1 MEKRL
6 LESIKLPQ
14 GVKELNKDQL
24 DELCLELREEIID
37 KVSVTGGHLAS
48 NLGTVELTVALH
60 YVFDSPREPIV
71 WDVGHQCYSHN
82 CQKGK
87 SHT

>member
-48 NLGTVELTVALH
+48 NLGTVELTVA
-60 YVFDSPREPIV
+60 DR
-71 WDVGHQCYSHN
+71 
-82 CQKGK
+82 K
-87 SHT
+87 SVV

>member
-24 DELCLELREEIID
+24 DELCLELREEISD

-48 NLGTVELTVALH
+48 NLGTVELTVA
-60 YVFDSPREPIV
+60 
-71 WDVGHQCYSHN
+71 
-82 CQKGK
+82 
-87 SHT
+87 

>member
-1 MEKRL
+1 MILIGEKMEKRL

-37 KVSVTGGHLAS
+37 KVSVTGGHLA
-48 NLGTVELTVALH
+48 
-60 YVFDSPREPIV
+60 
-71 WDVGHQCYSHN
+71 
-82 CQKGK
+82 
-87 SHT
+87 

>member
-1 MEKRL
+1 MILIGEKMEKRL

-60 YVFDSPREPIV
+60 YVFDSPREPII
-71 WDVGHQCYSHN
+71 
-82 CQKGK
+82 
-87 SHT
+87 